1 MEDEV
6 KEDPTGPN
14 EDPTRPNED
23 PTSSKETMST
33 WKAGWVKKDS
43 GRFLAS
49 YKDRYIQVKRTELV
63 VYENEDLA
71 TCLER
76 VDLENYDKCHELRS
90 AFTKKKNRLVLI
102 RAAKSGNKVHD
113 VKFQAQNLEE
123 KEAWIK
129 AFSDGINRAKNKIFD
144 EVKIDET
151 SHLEHA
157 TRTRPKG
164 NRNRRPPTRI
174 HMKEV
179 ANVSS
184 DGILRHDLDAVDAS
198 IPNGTHHITTGTT
211 ETPQKA
217 VKPPMPPTSKPS
229 EAPEECLTT
238 QSPDEGLPSEKEPS
252 PQKVLKP
259 PMPPSKEAE
268 TAAASAG
275 DQLPDETST
284 DSSPEKKVL
293 KPPMPPSKEAKPTV
307 SAEDQPPGETSPEK
321 KVLKTPMPPSKE
333 VKPAAP
339 AGDQPPRNTGPEGSP
354 EKCSEAGVESA
365 PPPTP
370 PSKPIGGSTDNLAE
384 ASQSS
389 QEPRPPTPPSKDKKP
404 TQTAMQEGT
413 EVASGSRKK
422 DEEEEDEVEEKE
434 EEGSE
439 TNASDVQQSS
449 IPEGAE
455 DEEESSSSQLT
466 TLMTPL
472 EVKVEPP
479 VTYHPEVTT
488 TTIEEET
495 QKVVEP
501 MAQEQESAASG
512 GVDISPNEEPQ
523 TMKSS
528 QLTVTPSVQTPEPI
542 KKSPGPPGPPTKK
555 KPVILP
561 PPKAVVVTQDVHL
574 SKPKNQETDETKNVI
589 ITTTP
594 EEKLNPITS
603 PPPAAVTTISPTE
616 ETEDLKV
623 PVVVETKS
631 EFPVVVL
638 SLSDPEPDSSCSSPV
653 SCHLSP
659 EKKSEREEEKSVDS
673 GQHSDIDDNE
683 EGSES
688 RDTLAASTA
697 ALMGSQAGLNAL
709 MDESEDGDTETPDSL
724 GLSTDDVEDSLST
737 TQIPQDKPS
746 GQASHRPP
754 IPFKPLAKLMSASLG
769 DLLSEASLGENM
781 KQPITDVAVTKA
793 AGPQDLTDL
802 ENEVA
807 LELEKTGELLGSVVP
822 IGSTE
827 VGQSS
832 ALAGGDGLED
842 RSPEE
847 LLTRAMEKLRKADQ
861 FLRQAK
867 SMKDSKHSENTAKRN
882 SW

>member
-6 KEDPTGPN
+6 K

-23 PTSSKETMST
+23 PTRSKETMST
-33 WKAGWVKKDS
+33 WKAGWVKKAS

-49 YKDRYIQVKRTELV
+49 YKDRYIQVQRTELV

-71 TCLER
+71 TYLEK

-90 AFTKKKNRLVLI
+90 AFTKKNRLVLI

-144 EVKIDET
+144 EVKVDET
-151 SHLEHA
+151 SQLEHA
-157 TRTRPKG
+157 TRTRAKG

-198 IPNGTHHITTGTT
+198 IPNGTHHITTDTT
-211 ETPQKA
+211 ETPKKA

-229 EAPEECLTT
+229 EAPEECQTT
-238 QSPDEGLPSEKEPS
+238 QSPDEGLPSETEPS
-252 PQKVLKP
+252 PQKVLEP
-259 PMPPSKEAE
+259 PMPPSKEVE

-275 DQLPDETST
+275 DQLSDETST
-284 DSSPEKKVL
+284 DRSPEKKVL

-307 SAEDQPPGETSPEK
+307 SAEDQPPEETAPEK
-321 KVLKTPMPPSKE
+321 KVLKPPMPPSKDT
-333 VKPAAP
+333 KPAAP
-339 AGDQPPRNTGPEGSP
+339 AGDQPPRNTSPEGSP
-354 EKCSEAGVESA
+354 EQCFESGVESA

-370 PSKPIGGSTDNLAE
+370 PGKPIGGSTDNLAE

-389 QEPRPPTPPSKDKKP
+389 QEHRSPTPPSKDKKP
-404 TQTAMQEGT
+404 TQTAVQEGT
-413 EVASGSRKK
+413 EEASGRRKK
-422 DEEEEDEVEEKE
+422 SKEDEAEEKE

-439 TNASDVQQSS
+439 TIASDVQQSS

-455 DEEESSSSQLT
+455 DEEESPSSQLT
-466 TLMTPL
+466 TPMTPL
-472 EVKVEPP
+472 EVKVEPS
-479 VTYHPEVTT
+479 VTDHPEVTT

-495 QKVVEP
+495 QKVAEP
-501 MAQEQESAASG
+501 MAQEQKSAPSG

-542 KKSPGPPGPPTKK
+542 KKSPGPPGPPIKK
-555 KPVILP
+555 KPVVLP
-561 PPKAVVVTQDVHL
+561 PPKAVVVAQDVHL
-574 SKPKNQETDETKNVI
+574 SEPKNQATDKTKNNI

-594 EEKLNPITS
+594 GEKLNSITS
-603 PPPAAVTTISPTE
+603 PTPAVVTTTSPTE

-623 PVVVETKS
+623 PVVVATKS

-673 GQHSDIDDNE
+673 GQHSDIDVDE
-683 EGSES
+683 EWSES

-697 ALMGSQAGLNAL
+697 ALMGSQAGLDAL
-709 MDESEDGDTETPDSL
+709 MDESQDGDTETPNSL
-724 GLSTDDVEDSLST
+724 GLSTVEDCPST
-737 TQIPQDKPS
+737 TQTPQDNPS
-746 GQASHRPP
+746 GLHPTFLQVRVSQASHCPP
-754 IPFKPLAKLMSASLG
+754 IPFKPLAKLMSTSLG
-769 DLLSEASLGENM
+769 DLLSEASLGENV

-793 AGPQDLTDL
+793 TVGPQDLTDL

-807 LELEKTGELLGSVVP
+807 LELENTGELLGSFVP
-822 IGSTE
+822 KGSTE
-827 VGQSS
+827 VGQNS

-847 LLTRAMEKLRKADQ
+847 MLARAMEKLRKADQ

-867 SMKDSKHSENTAKRN
+867 RMKDSKHSENTAKRN